1 VETVKT
7 GLEQPEMSLRVSDL
21 TPNSHRARSSHHP
34 AFLFYYPQNGKPR
47 GRVFYNEE
55 AWRIL
60 SMKVPPLRKNG
71 GSSLD
76 ICSLCSKWKGL
87 LDKAINQRAGSDE
100 KEAAAPSSIE
110 TIQSYRRQ
118 YVVKGIVLLDDLSN
132 TEKKER
138 SYLFVLERME
148 QDSMHLSQAA
158 RHLNLNRREQEIVR
172 LLVGGLGNKEIA
184 FALGLSL
191 NTIKGYMKLLMG
203 KLKVRSRTEIISI
216 LLTGAP
222 DFTKPFHQF
231 PPSPQMTSPSL
242 KLT

>member
-1 VETVKT
+1 MKT
-7 GLEQPEMSLRVSDL
+7 GLEQPEMTSGVSDI
-21 TPNSHRARSSHHP
+21 TPNSHRSKSSHHP
-34 AFLFYYPQNGKPR
+34 AFLFYYPQNGIHR

-55 AWRIL
+55 AFHIL

-100 KEAAAPSSIE
+100 KESVAPNSIE

-118 YVVKGIVLLDDLSN
+118 YVVKGVVLLEGFSN
-132 TEKKER
+132 APKKGR
-138 SYLFVLERME
+138 SYLFVLERMD
-148 QDSMHLSQAA
+148 QDSLNLSRAA
-158 RHLNLNRREQEIVR
+158 RQLNLNRREQEIVR

-222 DFTKPFHQF
+222 DVTKPFHQF
-231 PPSPQMTSPSL
+231 PPSPPMTSPSL